1 MNAVRFYTIIHF
13 LRGITQERGPF
24 KTYEE
29 AVDAGESE
37 REHHRHRPLYYT
49 VEKRFVYPQSN

>member
-1 MNAVRFYTIIHF
+1 MSAARFYVIIHF
-13 LRGITQERGPF
+13 LRDSAQERGPF

-37 REHHRHRPLYYT
+37 RERHRHKPQYYT
-49 VEKRFVYPQSN
+49 IEKRFVYPQSN